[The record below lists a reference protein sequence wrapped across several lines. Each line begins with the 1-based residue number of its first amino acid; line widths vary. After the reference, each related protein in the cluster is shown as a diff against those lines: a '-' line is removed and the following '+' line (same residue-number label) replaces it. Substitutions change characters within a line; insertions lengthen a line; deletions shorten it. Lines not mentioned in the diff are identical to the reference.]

1 MATVSTNIKI
11 NPILNQESQAL
22 FETLGLNL
30 STAVNMFLH
39 QAVREQAIPF
49 RIGAPI
55 PNTETL
61 KAINESRNGI
71 GLSRGF
77 TSVTELMEDLDADDS
92 ISHYIITTLHKPLI
106 NKKRDSF
113 CTVSFHL
120 YITLKFYTLSLSY
133 SRMEPLFENSNS
145 YS

>member
-11 NPILNQESQAL
+11 DPILKQESQAL

-30 STAVNMFLH
+30 STAVNMFLR

-55 PNTETL
+55 PNAETL
-61 KAINESRNGI
+61 KAINEARNSI

-77 TSVTELMEDLDADDS
+77 TSVTELMEDLDADD
-92 ISHYIITTLHKPLI
+92 
-106 NKKRDSF
+106 
-113 CTVSFHL
+113 
-120 YITLKFYTLSLSY
+120 
-133 SRMEPLFENSNS
+133 
-145 YS
+145 